1 MAGTRLLV
9 SKDDF
14 VRYDNNKTDTTP
26 SEHKETDT
34 TPSENNKMN
43 MTPYQFELVGTALEL
58 LWNHSGTHLDTF
70 GYSQMRGKIL
80 TTFGTQVKKMIFM

>member
-1 MAGTRLLV
+1 MVGTRLLV

-26 SEHKETDT
+26 CEHKKTDT
-34 TPSENNKMN
+34 TPSENNKTD
-43 MTPYQFELVGTALEL
+43 MTPYQLELVGTALEP
-58 LWNHSGTHLDTF
+58 LWNHLDTF
-70 GYSQMRGKIL
+70 GYSQITGKFL

>member
-26 SEHKETDT
+26 CEHKKTDT
-34 TPSENNKMN
+34 TPSENNKMD
-43 MTPYQFELVGTALEL
+43 MTPYQLELVGTALEPC
-58 LWNHSGTHLDTF
+58 WNCSGTIWIPLDIHKLQAKF
-70 GYSQMRGKIL
+70 
-80 TTFGTQVKKMIFM
+80 